1 MSCIISPSLLSAD
14 FAQLDEQIKVVEAAG
29 ATRLHVDVMDGHFV
43 PNITFGPMIVAAIH
57 RLAKATLDVHLM
69 IEYPHHYLEQ
79 FVQAGAHTLIL
90 HLEASRNL
98 ATDLKAIRELGAAP
112 GVAIKP
118 DSDFTTLAP
127 YLDLLDYLL
136 IMSVQPGFGGQ
147 QFMEGSL
154 ETMETAVAARQ
165 GRPYLVAVD
174 GGVNLDTIG
183 KVSATGVDIAV
194 VGSGLYQ
201 APDIAARFKE
211 LSR

>member
-29 ATRLHVDVMDGHFV
+29 ASRLHVDVMDGHFV

-57 RLAKATLDVHLM
+57 RLATATLDVHLM
-69 IEYPHHYLEQ
+69 IEYPHRYLEQ
-79 FVQAGAHTLIL
+79 FVRAGAHTLIL

-98 ATDLKAIRELGAAP
+98 ARDLTAIRELGAVP

-118 DSDFTTLAP
+118 DSDFTTLTP
-127 YLDLLDYLL
+127 YLELLDYLL

-147 QFMEGSL
+147 QFIEASL

-165 GRPYLVAVD
+165 GRQYLVAVD

-201 APDIAARFKE
+201 APDITARFKE
-211 LSR
+211 LSQ

>member
-14 FAQLDEQIKVVEAAG
+14 FAHLEEQIKVVEAAG

-57 RLAKATLDVHLM
+57 RLATATLDVHLM
-69 IEYPHHYLEQ
+69 IEYPHRYLEQ
-79 FVQAGAHTLIL
+79 FVRAGAHTLIL

-98 ATDLKAIRELGAAP
+98 ARDLTAIRELGAVP

-118 DSDFTTLAP
+118 DSDFTTLTP

-147 QFMEGSL
+147 QFIEASL

-165 GRPYLVAVD
+165 GRQYLVAVD

-201 APDIAARFKE
+201 APDITARFKE
-211 LSR
+211 LSQ

>member
-14 FAQLDEQIKVVEAAG
+14 FAHLEEQIKVVEAAG
-29 ATRLHVDVMDGHFV
+29 ASRLHVDVMDGHFV

-57 RLAKATLDVHLM
+57 RLATATLDVHLM
-69 IEYPHHYLEQ
+69 IEYPHRYLEQ
-79 FVQAGAHTLIL
+79 FVRAGAHTLIL

-98 ATDLKAIRELGAAP
+98 ARDLTAIRELGAVP

-118 DSDFTTLAP
+118 DSDFTTLTP

-147 QFMEGSL
+147 QFIEASL

-165 GRPYLVAVD
+165 GRQYLVAVD

-201 APDIAARFKE
+201 APDITARFKE

>member
-14 FAQLDEQIKVVEAAG
+14 FAHLEEQIKVVEAAG
-29 ATRLHVDVMDGHFV
+29 ASRLHVDVMDGHFV

-57 RLAKATLDVHLM
+57 RLATATLDVHLM
-69 IEYPHHYLEQ
+69 IEYPHRYLEQ
-79 FVQAGAHTLIL
+79 FVRAGAHTLIL

-98 ATDLKAIRELGAAP
+98 ARDLTAIRELGAVP

-118 DSDFTTLAP
+118 DSDFTTLTP

-147 QFMEGSL
+147 QFIEASL

-165 GRPYLVAVD
+165 GRQYLVAVD

-201 APDIAARFKE
+201 APDITARFKE
-211 LSR
+211 LSQ

>member
-14 FAQLDEQIKVVEAAG
+14 FAQLDEQIEVVEAAG

-69 IEYPHHYLEQ
+69 IEYPHRYLEQ
-79 FVQAGAHTLIL
+79 FVRAGAHTLIL

-98 ATDLKAIRELGAAP
+98 ARDLTAIRELGAVP

-118 DSDFTTLAP
+118 DSDFAALTP

-147 QFMEGSL
+147 QFIEASL

-165 GRPYLVAVD
+165 GRQYLVAVD

>member
-14 FAQLDEQIKVVEAAG
+14 FAHLEEQIKVVEAAG

-57 RLAKATLDVHLM
+57 RLATATLDVHLM
-69 IEYPHHYLEQ
+69 IEYPHRYLEQ
-79 FVQAGAHTLIL
+79 FVRAGAHTLIL

-98 ATDLKAIRELGAAP
+98 ARDLTAIRELGAVP

-118 DSDFTTLAP
+118 DSDFTTLTP

-147 QFMEGSL
+147 QFIEASL

-165 GRPYLVAVD
+165 GRHYLVAVD

-201 APDIAARFKE
+201 APDITARFKE
-211 LSR
+211 LSQ